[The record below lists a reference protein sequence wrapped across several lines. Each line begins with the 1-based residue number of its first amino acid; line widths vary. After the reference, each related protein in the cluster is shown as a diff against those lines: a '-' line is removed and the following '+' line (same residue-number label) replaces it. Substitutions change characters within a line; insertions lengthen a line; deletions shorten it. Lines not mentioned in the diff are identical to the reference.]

1 MAIVIYIV
9 SAVFVLLAAALL
21 FSWWR
26 GRHAGALLLAATYL
40 IAAAL
45 ALLLQ
50 TTLGIDDLLQMELEA
65 ARQSFL
71 EPAIKS
77 QALRQLLD
85 WAALAGLALP
95 LRPPPLPSLTP

>member
-1 MAIVIYIV
+1 MFIINELYDNLMDIVIHVI

-45 ALLLQ
+45 ALLLHEWWP
-50 TTLGIDDLLQMELEA
+50 LVIG
-65 ARQSFL
+65 FL
-71 EPAIKS
+71 SAW
-77 QALRQLLD
+77 ALRLMGMEPNRD
-85 WAALAGLALP
+85 SAP
-95 LRPPPLPSLTP
+95 RP